1 LKKLIPDSETETLS
15 EEVELDD
22 MSSNDSLS
30 VSEDEE
36 MENFKNDV
44 FYLITNTLLE
54 GKKNNSGWY

>member
-1 LKKLIPDSETETLS
+1 MKKLIPDSETETLS